1 MLNTYAS
8 MQNIV
13 AERITVVVG
22 LIFDVDRRIL
32 IGQRTGPELYKGMWE
47 FPGGK
52 IKPFES
58 DAEALDRELLEEI
71 GISVNRSVSFMSF
84 DYDYPDRSLLLK
96 FRMVDEFE
104 GEPEPCEQQVLKWVE
119 FSRLSEFDML
129 PPNIIVIE
137 KLQKEF
143 RL

>member
-13 AERITVVVG
+13 AERISVVVG
-22 LIFDVDRRIL
+22 LIFDADRRIL
-32 IGQRTGPELYKGMWE
+32 IGQRTSPEMYKGMWE

-84 DYDYPDRSLLLK
+84 AYDYPDRSVLLK

-104 GEPEPCEQQVLKWVE
+104 GEPEPCERQVLQWVE
-119 FSRLSEFDML
+119 FSKLSKFDML